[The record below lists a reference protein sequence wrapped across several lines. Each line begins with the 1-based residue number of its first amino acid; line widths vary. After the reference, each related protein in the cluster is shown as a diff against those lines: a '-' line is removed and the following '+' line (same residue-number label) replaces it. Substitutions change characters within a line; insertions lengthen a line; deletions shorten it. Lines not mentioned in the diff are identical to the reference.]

1 MKVKELLDF
10 EQERIK
16 ALHYTWIAFFLTF
29 FTWFNLAPL
38 ATTMIKQLEWLD
50 SGTVKVLLI
59 CNVALTIPARIV
71 VGAMLDR
78 YGPRLVFSGLL
89 IVMSL
94 PCFVFALGDSVLV
107 LVISRLV
114 LSGVGAGFVIG
125 VRMVAEWFPP
135 KDIGFAE
142 GFYAGWGNFGSA
154 AAAIVLPSI
163 ALNVFG
169 GENGWRYA
177 IAFTGILCF
186 AYGIVYFLRV
196 TDTPKGKAFLGSQ
209 RTEPIEV
216 SSFRDMI
223 FLMLWT
229 LPLYGA
235 LALLAW
241 KLQNIQFLSQ
251 TFLYSVW
258 VVLAILYIRDLIRIA
273 RHNLPLLRNDL
284 IPEDDKY
291 SFNCIAALNTTYF
304 ANFGAELAVVSMLPV
319 FFEDTFAIS
328 PAEAGLVASSF
339 AVVNLFARPLGGILS
354 DSFTSRRTIMLL
366 FLLGISMGFFGMSLI
381 DETWPLVSAVAIT
394 VLCSLFVQ
402 GGEGATFAIIPLIKK
417 RMTGKVAG
425 MVGAYG
431 NVGAVF
437 YLTLYTVVSN
447 ERFFFI
453 IAVGSLISFFFC
465 LIFLKEP
472 KGAFEDD
479 FVLSSRD
486 HLILSSHDREMLVD
500 MWQSQIRHK
509 GKKEGGGPPASPDS

>member
-1 MKVKELLDF
+1 MKVKELLDLK
-10 EQERIK
+10 QERIQ

-38 ATTMIKQLEWLD
+38 ATTMMKHLEWLD
-50 SGTVKVLLI
+50 AGTVKVLLI
-59 CNVALTIPARIV
+59 CNVALTIPARII

-78 YGPRLVFSGLL
+78 FGPRIVFSGLL
-89 IVMSL
+89 VVMSL
-94 PCFVFALGDSVLV
+94 PCFVFAMGNSVLL
-107 LVISRLV
+107 LVVSRLV
-114 LSGVGAGFVIG
+114 LSGIGAGFVIG

-177 IAFTGILCF
+177 IAFTGVLCF
-186 AYGIVYFLRV
+186 AFGIVYYMKV
-196 TDTPKGKAFLGSQ
+196 ADTPKGKAFLGSQ

-216 SSFRDMI
+216 SSYRDMI

-241 KLQNIQFLSQ
+241 KLQNIDFISQ
-251 TFLYSVW
+251 AVLDIIW
-258 VVLAILYIRDLIRIA
+258 IVLAVLYVRDLIRIG
-273 RHNLPLLRNDL
+273 RHNLPLLRNNM

-304 ANFGAELAVVSMLPV
+304 ANFGAELAVVSMLPA
-319 FFEDTFAIS
+319 FFEGTFDIS
-328 PAEAGLVASSF
+328 AAQAGLVAASF
-339 AVVNLFARPLGGILS
+339 AVVNLVARPLGGILS
-354 DSFTSRRTIMLL
+354 DSFTSRRTIMLF
-366 FLLGISMGFFGMSLI
+366 FLLGISLGFFGMSLI
-381 DETWPLVSAVAIT
+381 DSTWPLVGAVAVT

-437 YLTLYTVVSN
+437 YLTIYTMVPSQ
-447 ERFFFI
+447 RFFFI

-465 LIFLKEP
+465 VIFLKEP
-472 KGAFEDD
+472 EGAFEDD

-500 MWQSQIRHK
+500 MWQSQIRNK
-509 GKKEGGGPPASPDS
+509 GKNDGNKPNQPPGA

>member
-1 MKVKELLDF
+1 MKVNELFDLK
-10 EQERIK
+10 QERIR

-38 ATTMIKQLEWLD
+38 ATTMMKHLDWLD

-59 CNVALTIPARIV
+59 CNVALTIPARII

-78 YGPRLVFSGLL
+78 FGPRLVFSSLL
-89 IVMSL
+89 IIMSV
-94 PCFVFALGDSVLV
+94 PCFVFAFGNSVIVLV
-107 LVISRLV
+107 ASRLV
-114 LSGVGAGFVIG
+114 LSGIGAGFVIG

-177 IAFTGILCF
+177 IVFTGLLCVGF
-186 AYGIVYFLRV
+186 GIIYYLRV
-196 TDTPKGKAFLGSQ
+196 ADTPKGKAYLGSQ

-216 SSFRDMI
+216 SSYRDMI

-229 LPLYGA
+229 FPLYAA
-235 LALLAW
+235 LGLLAW
-241 KLQNIQFLSQ
+241 KLQNIDFLS
-251 TFLYSVW
+251 TRFLYGTW
-258 VVLAILYIRDLIRIA
+258 IVLGALYVRDLIRIA
-273 RHNLPLLRNDL
+273 RHNVPLLKNDL
-284 IPEDDKY
+284 IPDDDKY

-319 FFEDTFAIS
+319 FFESTFAIT
-328 PAEAGLVASSF
+328 PAQAGLVASSF

-354 DSFTSRRTIMLL
+354 DSFTSRRTIMLC
-366 FLLGISMGFFGMSLI
+366 FLLGISIGFFGMSMI
-381 DETWPLVSAVAIT
+381 DSSWPLVAAVAVTI
-394 VLCSLFVQ
+394 LCSLFVQ

-431 NVGAVF
+431 NVGAVV
-437 YLTLYTVVSN
+437 YLTIYTLVPN
-447 ERFFFI
+447 DRFFLI
-453 IAVGSLISFFFC
+453 ISIGSLISFFFS

-472 KGAFEDD
+472 EGAFEED

-500 MWQSQIRHK
+500 MWQSQIGGKEK
-509 GKKEGGGPPASPDS
+509 GPEDDG